1 MGERDEERTA
11 ERLDRIVSEVLAGR
25 RLKAMPS
32 DAAEREA
39 IQVAARLAGVRDGYP
54 RMTSAFRRRLGR
66 VLEDGEA
73 PGWLNR
79 RAALAAGLGLAA
91 GAVGGA
97 VAGPVAGKL
106 EGMMAASR
114 PPAATPAPVPSA
126 GTPDPTARPVSS
138 REVIEPRAELARWTN
153 TGIRFADLV
162 EGVPRRVTAGAVG
175 AFLVRRG
182 DQVVAMSSVCTH
194 LPCELVWQA
203 DRKLLNCP
211 CHNLAYDVDGQS
223 MREGYPLPALPF
235 VKVRVRNDGRV
246 EVLGT

>member
-1 MGERDEERTA
+1 MAERDEGKTA
-11 ERLDRIVSEVLAGR
+11 ERIDRLVADVLAGR
-25 RLKAMPS
+25 HLKATPS
-32 DAAEREA
+32 DAADREA

-54 RMTSAFRRRLGR
+54 RMSPAFRRRLGKM
-66 VLEDGEA
+66 LETGET

-91 GAVGGA
+91 GAVGGF
-97 VAGPVAGKL
+97 VASPVAGRL
-106 EGMMAASR
+106 EGLVASR
-114 PPAATPAPVPSA
+114 PAATPEPEPTPAPNRTAVP
-126 GTPDPTARPVSS
+126 PPS
-138 REVIEPRAELARWTN
+138 RESIEPRADVGKWTN
-153 TGIRFADLV
+153 TGIKLADLV
-162 EGVPRRVTAGAVG
+162 EGVPVRVTAGAVG

-182 DQVVAMSSVCTH
+182 NQVVGMSSYCTH

-203 DRKLLNCP
+203 DKKLLNCP
-211 CHNLAYDVDGQS
+211 CHNLAFDVDGQS

>member
-1 MGERDEERTA
+1 MPERDERKTA
-11 ERLDRIVSEVLAGR
+11 ERLDRLVADVLAGR
-25 RLKAMPS
+25 HLKATPS

-54 RMTSAFRRRLGR
+54 RMSSAFRRRLAR

-91 GAVGGA
+91 GAVGGV
-97 VAGPVAGKL
+97 VAAPVAGRL
-106 EGMMAASR
+106 EGMLAASR
-114 PPAATPAPVPSA
+114 TPPVHPRATP
-126 GTPDPTARPVSS
+126 TPDPAVRSPSS
-138 REVIEPRAELARWTN
+138 REVIEPRAEVAKWTN
-153 TGIRFADLV
+153 TGVRVAELV

-175 AFLVRRG
+175 AFLVRHG
-182 DQVVAMSSVCTH
+182 NQVVAMSSYCTH

-203 DRKLLNCP
+203 EKRLLNCP
-211 CHNLAYDVDGQS
+211 CHNLAFDVQGQS
-223 MREGYPLPALPF
+223 MSEGYTLPALPF